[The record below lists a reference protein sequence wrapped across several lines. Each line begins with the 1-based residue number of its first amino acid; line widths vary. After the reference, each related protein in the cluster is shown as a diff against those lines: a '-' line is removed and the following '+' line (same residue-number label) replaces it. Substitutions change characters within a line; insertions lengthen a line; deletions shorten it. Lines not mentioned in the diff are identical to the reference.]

1 MAEEAH
7 PAAVEEVAAATA
19 SNRMRTRNQ
28 LIFIKRQRNL
38 FAFSLSF
45 FSKTVYNTFISKCSE
60 ELIMNRIL
68 IVEDDKDI
76 SRELKELLEN
86 SGYEAEVLSNFKNAC
101 DSIIAAEP
109 DLVLLDINIPYMNG
123 EMLLQQLRSKSDV
136 PVIMV
141 TSRDSEADEVL
152 SMSYGADDYIT
163 KPYNPTILLLRINAV
178 FKRIGAKSDNT
189 TAYRG
194 MEILPHKG
202 VIKYKDEEITLT
214 KNEMTIFMY
223 LLSHREHIVSRD
235 ELMTELWNNE
245 EYLNDNAL
253 TVNISRLR
261 GRFKDIGMEDVIETR
276 KGQGY
281 ILV

>member
-1 MAEEAH
+1 MIYCVEDERNIRELLIYTLETTGFKARGFGNGNELMKALKEEI
-7 PAAVEEVAAATA
+7 P
-19 SNRMRTRNQ
+19 
-28 LIFIKRQRNL
+28 
-38 FAFSLSF
+38 
-45 FSKTVYNTFISKCSE
+45 
-60 ELIMNRIL
+60 ELI
-68 IVEDDKDI
+68 
-76 SRELKELLEN
+76 
-86 SGYEAEVLSNFKNAC
+86 
-101 DSIIAAEP
+101 
-109 DLVLLDINIPYMNG
+109 LLDI
-123 EMLLQQLRSKSDV
+123 MLPGADGYTILEQLKSMPSVKDV

-202 VIKYKDEEITLT
+202 VIKYKDDEITLT

-261 GRFKDIGMEDVIETR
+261 GRFKDIGLEDVIETR